1 MNEFRTVPRPF
12 ERTCCPGRLQP
23 KADVMPRHSPDHA
36 GWRVYTAPTQ
46 PIVVADEVLGVERVD
61 DSSSFLSVQEIC
73 WWRSSVVRF

>member
-1 MNEFRTVPRPF
+1 
-12 ERTCCPGRLQP
+12 
-23 KADVMPRHSPDHA
+23 MPRHSPDHA